1 MQFLLH
7 VLGLAD
13 GSYLLLRQD
22 EIAFPF
28 FRLCCPVAQTKEKTV
43 LDCHLLFNRHEN
55 GDER

>member
-1 MQFLLH
+1 MFHALD
-7 VLGLAD
+7 LAD
-13 GSYLLLRQD
+13 EAYLLSRQD

-28 FRLCCPVAQTKEKTV
+28 FGLCCPVAQTKEKTV

>member
-28 FRLCCPVAQTKEKTV
+28 FGLCCPVAQTKEKTV
-43 LDCHLLFNRHEN
+43 LDCHLLFNRHEKR
-55 GDER
+55 G